1 MSLVLKWHNN
11 INKNEI
17 FNYQTFREK
26 WWEFSKVRRDWS
38 ALQLLKG
45 KIWGQKIVILWS
57 YGALK
62 QHLLAASFEYCIK
75 SWFRPSQA
83 INSSTLGGCLKCWQ
97 MAVLGWVRMGG
108 RIYARIGILL
118 ENEANYGWCP
128 PNMEKI
134 LAKPECQLNSHYG
147 KCWLLFL
154 KLSH

>member
-1 MSLVLKWHNN
+1 MSLVLNWHNN
-11 INKNEI
+11 KNKLLDI
-17 FNYQTFREK
+17 FNPQSFREK

-45 KIWGQKIVILWS
+45 KIWEQKIVILWS

-75 SWFRPSQA
+75 SWFRPFQV

-97 MAVLGWVRMGG
+97 MAVLGWLRMGG
-108 RIYARIGILL
+108 RICARIRILL
-118 ENEANYGWCP
+118 EIEANYGRYP
-128 PNMEKI
+128 SNMKQI
-134 LAKPECQLNSHYG
+134 LAKMECQLHSHNG

-154 KLSH
+154 KWL